1 MVKRSELTNYLDSLL
16 HLAEVQ
22 GDYSNNGLQ
31 VEGSEEIKKIIFSV
45 DISISL
51 FNEAVKREADLIFVH
66 HGLSWGSNL
75 KYLTNYNANLL
86 KPLFKND
93 ISLYG
98 AHLPLDAQEK
108 IGHNALMAD
117 MLQLRNKKM
126 FAKYGSIEIG
136 YTGKLNTPL
145 TIHDLAV
152 LLDSKLSDVINSY
165 SINKPE
171 KSAQTGRIFTL
182 DNNKMVEKVGIISGG
197 CGLDGVIAALEEG
210 VDCLITGEFTHQ
222 NYHLAKENGLAII
235 AAGHYKTET
244 PGVIGVMD
252 AVKNKFNIQTE
263 FINIPTGL

>member
-1 MVKRSELTNYLDSLL
+1 MVKRCEITNYLNSLL

-31 VEGSEEIKKIIFSV
+31 VEGSEEVNKILFSV
-45 DISISL
+45 DVSISL
-51 FNEAVKREADLIFVH
+51 FEEAIKKEADFIFVH

-93 ISLYG
+93 ISLYA
-98 AHLPLDAQEK
+98 AHLPLDAHEK
-108 IGHNALMAD
+108 IGHNALLAD
-117 MLQLRNKKM
+117 MLQLNDKKM
-126 FAKYGSIEIG
+126 FARYGSIDIG
-136 YTGKLNTPL
+136 FMGNLKHSLNIDEL
-145 TIHDLAV
+145 SA
-152 LLDSKLSDVINSY
+152 LLNSELSDIINSY
-165 SINKPE
+165 SSNNSIQNE
-171 KSAQTGRIFTL
+171 NIFSL
-182 DNNKMVEKVGIISGG
+182 DNGKKIKKIGIISGG
-197 CGLDGVIAALEEG
+197 CGLDGVLAALAEG

-252 AVKNKFNIQTE
+252 SVNDAFKVETE